1 MFSVC
6 WIEKYNIFTCW
17 HDHVGQLF
25 QAWEED
31 GREAG
36 CSCRA
41 WNGEEEKDIYYV
53 HERMELNFNKG
64 NTVSQL
70 LFNQITGY

>member
-1 MFSVC
+1 ML
-6 WIEKYNIFTCW
+6 T
-17 HDHVGQLF
+17 DQVGQLF

-41 WNGEEEKDIYYV
+41 WNGEEEKDMHYV
-53 HERMELNFNKG
+53 HERMELNFLIKNYVFYFMG
-64 NTVSQL
+64 FT
-70 LFNQITGY
+70 